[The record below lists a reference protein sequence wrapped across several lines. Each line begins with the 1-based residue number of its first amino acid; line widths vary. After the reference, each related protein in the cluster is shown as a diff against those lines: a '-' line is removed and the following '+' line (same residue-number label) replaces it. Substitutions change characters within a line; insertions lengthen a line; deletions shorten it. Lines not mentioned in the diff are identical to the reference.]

1 MGISTRESDINLKRA
16 RNFNEFLAM
25 NKKNML
31 TLTLSE
37 YLNQLLEYKSLKLT
51 SVIRKSGLVKTY
63 VYQIFNGEK
72 NPSRDKLIAL
82 AFGLELNEEETQRML
97 KLGGCSELFPRI
109 ERDAL
114 ILFNIQHGKSID
126 ETEAEL
132 YDHGFDTLLSR
143 NG

>member
-16 RNFNEFLAM
+16 RNFKEFLAM

-143 NG
+143 DG